1 MGMPDANI
9 QLTSQ
14 KSGWDGKGVASRHVQ
29 LTRMID
35 NDLECLWSVL
45 NDGVGNSG
53 LSTRRGKGRVLQRAR
68 IRP

>member
-14 KSGWDGKGVASRHVQ
+14 KSGEDGKGAVSQHLQ
-29 LTRMID
+29 LTHMID

-45 NDGVGNSG
+45 NNGVGNSG
-53 LSTRRGKGRVLQRAR
+53 LSIRRSKGRVIQYTR